1 MIGYP
6 LTASKLWYLK
16 EEYVHLHQHDG
27 IICNKIYL
35 FDCYDNNLHR
45 DIDR

>member
-1 MIGYP
+1 MIGHP

-16 EEYVHLHQHDG
+16 EEYVHLRQHDG

-45 DIDR
+45 DR